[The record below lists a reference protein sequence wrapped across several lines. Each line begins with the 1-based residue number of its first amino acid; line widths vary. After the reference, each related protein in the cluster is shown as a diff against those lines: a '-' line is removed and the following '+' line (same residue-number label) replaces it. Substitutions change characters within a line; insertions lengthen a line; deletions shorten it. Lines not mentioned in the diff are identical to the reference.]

1 VPVQADSGGRVS
13 ELTLLILRLGFLI
26 ALWVFV
32 FFVVYAVRS
41 DLFGPRVRR
50 LPTAPSGSQATSS
63 SNAANA
69 FLTSATP
76 RIPAAET
83 DIITSLATSTPGSD
97 SPLRLVI
104 ISGDKTGQSLAL
116 TEDSVTIGRSSDSSV
131 VIKDDYT
138 STHHARLEIRG
149 GTWVLRDLDSTNG
162 TLLGGVK
169 VTSPTPVPLNTP
181 ITIGS
186 TSFEVRR

>member
-1 VPVQADSGGRVS
+1 MPVDSGGRVS

-32 FFVVYAVRS
+32 FFIVYAVRS
-41 DLFGPRVRR
+41 DLFGQRVRR
-50 LPTAPSGSQATSS
+50 LPAEPAAGARSS
-63 SNAANA
+63 SAASA

-76 RIPAAET
+76 RIAVAAAT
-83 DIITSLATSTPGSD
+83 DIITALATPTPGG

-104 ISGDKTGQSLAL
+104 VSGDKAGQELPLSGD
-116 TEDSVTIGRSSDSSV
+116 TVTIGRSSDSSL

-138 STHHARLEIRG
+138 STHHARLEMRG
-149 GTWVLRDLDSTNG
+149 GTWILRDLDSTNG
-162 TLLGGVK
+162 TLLAGAP
-169 VTSPTPVPLNTP
+169 VTSPTPLPLNTP
-181 ITIGS
+181 ITIGA

>member
-1 VPVQADSGGRVS
+1 M
-13 ELTLLILRLGFLI
+13 ILRLGFLI

-41 DLFGPRVRR
+41 DLFGQRVRR
-50 LPTAPSGSQATSS
+50 LPAQNSGGPGATAASAPS
-63 SNAANA
+63 AASA
-69 FLTSATP
+69 FLTSAIP
-76 RIPAAET
+76 RLPAAET
-83 DIITSLATSTPGSD
+83 EIIASLAAPGSATD
-97 SPLRLVI
+97 APLRLVI
-104 ISGDKTGQSLAL
+104 TSGDKTGQSLPL
-116 TEDSVTIGRSSDSSV
+116 TGDTITIGRSADSSL

-149 GTWVLRDLDSTNG
+149 GTWILRDLDSTNG
-162 TLLGGVK
+162 TLLGGVR
-169 VTSPTPVPLNTP
+169 VTGPTPVPWNTP

>member
-1 VPVQADSGGRVS
+1 MS
-13 ELTLLILRLGFLI
+13 ELTLLILRIGFLI

-32 FFVVYAVRS
+32 FFIVYAVRS

-50 LPTAPSGSQATSS
+50 LPEQASAGQSPPS
-63 SNAANA
+63 A

-76 RIPAAET
+76 RIQAAQT
-83 DIITSLATSTPGSD
+83 DIITAQAPPPPPPGT
-97 SPLRLVI
+97 PLRLVI
-104 ISGDKTGQSLAL
+104 VSGDKTGQELPL
-116 TEDSVTIGRSSDSSV
+116 TGDTITIGRSSDSSL

-138 STHHARLEIRG
+138 SSHHARLEYRG

-162 TLLGGVK
+162 TLLGGVQ
-169 VTSPTPVPLNTP
+169 VTSPTPVPLNTA
-181 ITIGS
+181 ITIGA